1 MHELVSFEI
10 TLRELVITSLFEEDP
25 PCLVCVCVCVCGRG
39 GGGELTTRPSQEYYR
54 QNCCCLLM
62 LNRGFFLYFCILN
75 AKGLA
80 MLAKLTQFCQ
90 PNRSKGKTNHDLL
103 ASTFLYHS

>member
-39 GGGELTTRPSQEYYR
+39 GGGGGVNDETVSRILPTK
-54 QNCCCLLM
+54 LL
-62 LNRGFFLYFCILN
+62 LFVN
-75 AKGLA
+75 AE
-80 MLAKLTQFCQ
+80 
-90 PNRSKGKTNHDLL
+90 
-103 ASTFLYHS
+103 